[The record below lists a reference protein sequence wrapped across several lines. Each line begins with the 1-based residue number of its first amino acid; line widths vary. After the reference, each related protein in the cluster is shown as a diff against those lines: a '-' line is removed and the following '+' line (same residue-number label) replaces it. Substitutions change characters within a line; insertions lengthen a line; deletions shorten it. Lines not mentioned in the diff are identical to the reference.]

1 MVLSD
6 FEFGGYVTL
15 STFLRIEVLEHA
27 EALDDFLQE
36 HDLVQESF
44 RVAGPGL
51 YYILVDKGWD
61 RGGDSHAIIIK
72 KVPDGVPT
80 VIEYLRGLALA
91 RDHFERLAEPLA
103 LARSISTQ
111 GQYRDLTPEQKA
123 ILTNFDYVAYESAK
137 AGLTNLLEGLDQ

>member
-1 MVLSD
+1 MTMTLSD

-91 RDHFERLAEPLA
+91 RDHFERLAEPFHLMREVGSRRSYATLTDEQRDIIHRADHDAYREARAA
-103 LARSISTQ
+103 LL
-111 GQYRDLTPEQKA
+111 GY
-123 ILTNFDYVAYESAK
+123 
-137 AGLTNLLEGLDQ
+137 LEN